1 MKNFLIFTS
10 FFLTSNFCIGQTQL
24 EINTE
29 ANTEYQK
36 ADKELNSTYKK
47 ILKEYSTDLVFIK
60 NLKIAQNIWI
70 KFRDAEV
77 NMKYPQREPGYY
89 GSIQPTCWSMYL
101 TELTKKRIKELKIWL
116 TGIPEG
122 DACSGSVKMK
132 N

>member
-1 MKNFLIFTS
+1 MN
-10 FFLTSNFCIGQTQL
+10 N
-24 EINTE
+24 E
-29 ANTEYQK
+29 ASTEYQK

-77 NMKYPQREPGYY
+77 NMKYPPRESGYY
-89 GSIQPTCWSMYL
+89 GSIQPTCRSMYM

>member
-1 MKNFLIFTS
+1 MKKFLIFTS
-10 FFLTSNFCIGQTQL
+10 FFLISFLSNAQTQL
-24 EINTE
+24 EMNTE

-70 KFRDAEV
+70 KFRDAEM
-77 NMKYPQREPGYY
+77 NMKYPEKEPRYY
-89 GSIQPTCWSMYL
+89 GSIFPTCWSMYM

>member
-1 MKNFLIFTS
+1 MKKFLIFTS
-10 FFLTSNFCIGQTQL
+10 FFLISNFCIGQTQL

-70 KFRDAEV
+70 KFRDAEM
-77 NMKYPQREPGYY
+77 NMKYPEKEPRYY
-89 GSIQPTCWSMYL
+89 GSIFPTCWSMYM

>member
-1 MKNFLIFTS
+1 MKKFLILTS
-10 FFLTSNFCIGQTQL
+10 FFLISNLSSAQTQL

-77 NMKYPQREPGYY
+77 NMKYPPREPRYY
-89 GSIQPTCWSMYL
+89 GSIFPTCWSMYM
-101 TELTKKRIKELKIWL
+101 TELTQKRTKELKIWL

>member
-1 MKNFLIFTS
+1 MKIFLILTS
-10 FFLTSNFCIGQTQL
+10 FFLISFLSNAQTQL

-77 NMKYPQREPGYY
+77 NMKYPPREPGYY
-89 GSIQPTCWSMYL
+89 GSIQPTCRSMYMN
-101 TELTKKRIKELKIWL
+101 ELTKKRIKELKIWL

>member
-1 MKNFLIFTS
+1 MKKFLILTS
-10 FFLTSNFCIGQTQL
+10 FFLISNLSSAQTQL
-24 EINTE
+24 EINAT
-29 ANTEYQK
+29 ANTDYQK

-89 GSIQPTCWSMYL
+89 GSIQPTCWSMYM

-116 TGIPEG
+116 IGIPEG